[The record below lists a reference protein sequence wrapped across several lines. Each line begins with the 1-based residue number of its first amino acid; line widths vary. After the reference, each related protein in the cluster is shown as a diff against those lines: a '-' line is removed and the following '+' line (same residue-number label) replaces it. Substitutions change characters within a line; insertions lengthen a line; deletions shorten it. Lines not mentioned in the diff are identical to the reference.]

1 MASKWQ
7 TKVINEYKKKGY
19 YVINLIKTNKN
30 GIPDLLCLKEGQKPL
45 FIECKEKNDTL
56 KPLQKY
62 RIEELNKLGFKAI
75 VLKINFDNKENIF
88 NLDVDNQ
95 YLEPKDAFD
104 DNLPF

>member
-30 GIPDLLCLKEGQKPL
+30 GIPDLLCLKDGEKPL
-45 FIECKEKNDTL
+45 FVECKEKNDTL

-62 RIEELNKLGFKAI
+62 RIEELNSLGFKAI
-75 VLKINFDNKENIF
+75 VSKDTNIG
-88 NLDVDNQ
+88 
-95 YLEPKDAFD
+95 PKDAFD
-104 DNLPF
+104 DDIPF